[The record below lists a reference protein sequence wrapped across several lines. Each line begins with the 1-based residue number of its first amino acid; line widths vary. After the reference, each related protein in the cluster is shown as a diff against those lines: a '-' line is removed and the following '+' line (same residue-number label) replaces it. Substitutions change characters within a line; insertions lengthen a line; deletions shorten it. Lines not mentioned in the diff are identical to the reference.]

1 MHPPDDPGFQ
11 MLRQRA
17 RASGCPLI
25 GITDRGPLDADV
37 ARVMLRLCRNLGVRI
52 WHAHDYKSNALGLLL
67 RQFHPMRL
75 VTTVH
80 GWVTRTSRT
89 PVYYAVDRWCLARYD
104 AVICV
109 SEDLAE
115 QARRAGVV
123 DTRCLML
130 PNAVDTDL
138 FRRHQPAAHAELRR
152 RFGVPPG
159 RLVVGAVGRLNYE
172 KGFDLLLRGLATVL
186 DNGID
191 CELWIAG
198 EGPEEAALGGLIHQ
212 LGLSDRV
219 RLLGYWNDL
228 LQLYEAFDVF
238 VLSSRREGLP
248 NVVLEALATEVPVVA
263 TRVPGLAP
271 VLRDGHTA
279 LMVDIDDIGALSAAL
294 RRLLD
299 NVSLR
304 ADLARAGRTL
314 VSTRY
319 SFAWRVSNEL
329 AVYDCLLQR
338 GEEPVGCLAH
348 PG

>member
-1 MHPPDDPGFQ
+1 
-11 MLRQRA
+11 
-17 RASGCPLI
+17 
-25 GITDRGPLDADV
+25 
-37 ARVMLRLCRNLGVRI
+37 MLRLCRDLGVRI

-67 RQFHPMRL
+67 RPFHSMRL

-115 QARRAGVV
+115 QAQRAGVV
-123 DTRCLML
+123 DTRRLLL
-130 PNAVDTDL
+130 PNGVDTEL
-138 FRRHQPAAHAELRR
+138 FCRHKPAVHAELRR
-152 RFGVPPG
+152 QFGVPPG
-159 RLVVGAVGRLNYE
+159 RLVVGAMGRLSYE
-172 KGFDLLLRGLATVL
+172 KGFDVLLRGLATVL
-186 DNGID
+186 EDGID

-198 EGPEEAALGGLIHQ
+198 EGPEEAALRGLVHA

-219 RLLGYWNDL
+219 RLMGFQNDT

-248 NVVLEALATEVPVVA
+248 NVVLEALAAEVPVVA
-263 TRVPGLAP
+263 TRMPGLLR

-279 LMVDIDDIGALSAAL
+279 LMVDIDDVSTLSVAL
-294 RRLLD
+294 RRLLN
-299 NVSLR
+299 NVALR

-314 VSTRY
+314 VETRY
-319 SFAWRVSNEL
+319 SFARRVSREL
-329 AVYDCLLQR
+329 TVYDSLLH
-338 GEEPVGCLAH
+338 GNGATVGYVAH
-348 PG
+348 SV